1 MISPFP
7 VLGEMATSAPVLYA
21 NTHHPELKIE
31 FPKWADRHKQIIKR
45 WRGLSVDIKT
55 PFNQKARENRTT
67 LRMKKTQQ
75 VSAII
80 SVGWL
85 NISIVPCLRQKE
97 GRIVRIRRDCRV
109 AQNTLIFIL
118 PIFGLMT

>member
-1 MISPFP
+1 
-7 VLGEMATSAPVLYA
+7 MATSAPVLYA

-31 FPKWADRHKQIIKR
+31 YPNWSDRHKQIIKR

-75 VSAII
+75 VSGFTII
-80 SVGWL
+80 RSELYVC
-85 NISIVPCLRQKE
+85 VEK
-97 GRIVRIRRDCRV
+97 RILYMIQVRIWGCT
-109 AQNTLIFIL
+109 NTTHIQFFF
-118 PIFGLMT
+118 FGFMWIINTNLMAERQ